1 MKWSGE
7 DVITRL
13 NQLNSELKENTQWLE
28 IAIEWGDKEIQKAVI
43 RNGLVDLTTTINAT
57 KTGVYY
63 KPRRNPQGKILGDT
77 FEFFCWDKPQRPF
90 TINEI
95 KSNYPDIY
103 KEIKEAVSKSINSS
117 KIISGLNKEW
127 DFLLLEATKVF
138 TLTVKDIEVT
148 LDLLVENI
156 PTKEKVWFDENLYL
170 IDFLFLKLGK
180 L

>member
-28 IAIEWGDKEIQKAVI
+28 IAIEWGDKEIKKAVI

-90 TINEI
+90 TTKQI
-95 KSNYPDIY
+95 SNDYPDVYTKI
-103 KEIKEAVSKSINSS
+103 EEAKQKSLNASKTIVD
-117 KIISGLNKEW
+117 LNKEW
-127 DFLLLEATKVF
+127 DSLLLEATKVF
-138 TLTVKDIEVT
+138 TLTIKDIEVT
-148 LDLLVENI
+148 LDLLVEKI
-156 PTKEKVWFDENLYL
+156 QIKEKVWFDQNLYL
-170 IDFLFLKLGK
+170 IDFLFLKLGN